1 MRFIIFGTGSIQLFL
16 EEALASMLLLVVHSP
31 ILSTT
36 TTTNSIGRVQWWPMM
51 GNGLESSFVCPRDIR
66 KLPIHFSTCTA
77 KGASC
82 KERPGQGKT
91 RSGAADWFIDTKL
104 EKSHEVK
111 PPVSQI
117 HENPSGCCLTQC
129 WKLND
134 ENWEVVLA
142 SAKGWG
148 MFPMQACWCFRK

>member
-1 MRFIIFGTGSIQLFL
+1 MDAVMRFIIFGTGSIQLFL

-82 KERPGQGKT
+82 KEETRARQNKIRSCRLIHWYQTGKIT
-91 RSGAADWFIDTKL
+91 WSQAPSFTNPRKPLGLLSHSML
-104 EKSHEVK
+104 EAEW
-111 PPVSQI
+111 
-117 HENPSGCCLTQC
+117 
-129 WKLND
+129 WKLGGCSC
-134 ENWEVVLA
+134 L
-142 SAKGWG
+142 
-148 MFPMQACWCFRK
+148 C